1 VTAADTNDQNA
12 FRLET
17 GHGILAQPVLLPIL
31 FQPDAGGK
39 AAYVSAPPAVP
50 LGTASISQM

>member
-1 VTAADTNDQNA
+1 VTAADTGDQNA

-17 GHGILAQPVLLPIL
+17 GHGILAQPVLLPIIFL
-31 FQPDAGGK
+31 PDAGSQ

-50 LGTASISQM
+50 LGTATISKM